1 MLAYCMSNA
10 EVVLL
15 DKDGL
20 QPAAS
25 HAVLTAVVRRIQALA
40 LAG

>member
-1 MLAYCMSNA
+1 MRRLQVY
-10 EVVLL
+10 

-25 HAVLTAVVRRIQALA
+25 HAVLTAVGRRIQALA
-40 LAG
+40 LAC